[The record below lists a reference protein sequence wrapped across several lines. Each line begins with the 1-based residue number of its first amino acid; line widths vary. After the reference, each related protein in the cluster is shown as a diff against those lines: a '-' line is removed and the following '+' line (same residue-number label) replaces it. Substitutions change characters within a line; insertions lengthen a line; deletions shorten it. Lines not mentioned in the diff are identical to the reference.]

1 MPEKDVP
8 KYDDTTPRYPGDFR
22 VKEIA
27 DVLFD
32 RLYELMQI
40 KSKRIPHWIYF
51 EGRLTDSAGNMIYD
65 FNWTNTSVGQYQIN
79 QDPFNPDKLVHP
91 LSDNEF
97 RYGKYEPYW
106 KNYKSLKKQGNF
118 CNYRI
123 IYTC

>member
-1 MPEKDVP
+1 MDTASYSKFDTPLFKQKIQEAHEKILDH
-8 KYDDTTPRYPGDFR
+8 FR

-65 FNWTNTSVGQYQIN
+65 FNWTNTSVGQYQI
-79 QDPFNPDKLVHP
+79 
-91 LSDNEF
+91 
-97 RYGKYEPYW
+97 
-106 KNYKSLKKQGNF
+106 KS
-118 CNYRI
+118 
-123 IYTC
+123 